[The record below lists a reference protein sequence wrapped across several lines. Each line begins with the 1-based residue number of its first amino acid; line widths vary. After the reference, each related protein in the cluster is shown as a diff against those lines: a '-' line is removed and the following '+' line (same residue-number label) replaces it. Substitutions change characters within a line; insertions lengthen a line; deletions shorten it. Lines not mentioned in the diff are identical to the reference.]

1 MIKIFVQVD
10 QDPALHCSL
19 HVLLHH
25 HGGGPG
31 QVQDHSPVTEET
43 GHTIEM
49 SLSEYSMFLLYLIRE
64 GVKNIQSL
72 KLVPEGCKT
81 LTPLIFFKG
90 HVPPLNC
97 QLQLRP
103 P

>member
-25 HGGGPG
+25 HGRGPG

-49 SLSEYSMFLLYLIRE
+49 SLSESIKQDGLSS
-64 GVKNIQSL
+64 VKLSAA
-72 KLVPEGCKT
+72 
-81 LTPLIFFKG
+81 
-90 HVPPLNC
+90 
-97 QLQLRP
+97 
-103 P
+103 